1 MKTIFQQHG
10 QRLAAFV
17 MMTALLFGV
26 QAGTVQAFA
35 TELSDNSAVNREV
48 QSDRLTVLEGQV
60 ADLETGLNLEQK
72 AANETASEEV
82 RISSLNERLCA
93 IEAVLGME
101 SQPLPVDVDKDQQ
114 MDVLNGRILL
124 ANAKVRERASESS
137 ESETPQVEPT
147 PESELTNRFSE
158 MEELSEKT
166 QKRVQ
171 ELEDRVDT
179 IQKFTVVGLFIA
191 ILALVTAIVLGVV
204 DLLMILRSK
213 KPANDVGA
221 YANQQDLKKLQENLN
236 RELKT
241 LQKENSQLRS
251 GLAAVQNAARPETKE
266 ENVKTYQNESSSTK
280 TVFAEPEPISPQ
292 VPIADVPKQSSHV
305 VENLKAVFDMT
316 LSDNIFLA
324 KGSDY
329 ILYDDNTLEY
339 SMRMPYGEISAYA
352 RNGLLRLYDIQVND
366 TVYAYQQYKNK
377 KCPNGYVQVKE
388 TLKRAK
394 VKINAAG
401 TYDLVEPGLLRAE
414 LLS

>member
-1 MKTIFQQHG
+1 MKTISHRYG
-10 QRLAAFV
+10 QRLAAFI
-17 MMTALLFGV
+17 MMTVLLFGV
-26 QAGTVQAFA
+26 QAGVVQAFA
-35 TELSDNSAVNREV
+35 TELSADSAVNSEV

-60 ADLETGLNLEQK
+60 ADLETRLKLEQK
-72 AANETASEEV
+72 AVDETASEDV
-82 RISSLNERLCA
+82 RIGSLNERLGA

-101 SQPLPVDVDKDQQ
+101 SQPLPTDKDQQ

-124 ANAKVRERASESS
+124 ANAKVKELAFASA
-137 ESETPQVEPT
+137 ESETPQVEST
-147 PESELTNRFSE
+147 QESELTNRLSE
-158 MEELSEKT
+158 MEELSKKT

-179 IQKFTVVGLFIA
+179 IQKFTAVGLLIA

-204 DLLMILRSK
+204 NLMMTLRAK
-213 KPANDVGA
+213 KSANDAGA

-241 LQKENSQLRS
+241 LQKENSRLRNE
-251 GLAAVQNAARPETKE
+251 LTTVQNTARSETKE
-266 ENVKTYQNESSSTK
+266 ENVKSYLNESPSPK
-280 TVFAEPEPISPQ
+280 TVSAEPELVSPQ
-292 VPIADVPKQSSHV
+292 VPIANVPKQSSSV
-305 VENLKAVFDMT
+305 VGNLKAVFDMT
-316 LSDNIFLA
+316 LSDNIFMT

-366 TVYAYQQYKNK
+366 TIYTYQQYKNK
-377 KCPNGYVQVKE
+377 KCPNAYVQVKD
-388 TLKRAK
+388 TLKRAE

>member
-1 MKTIFQQHG
+1 MKTISHRYG
-10 QRLAAFV
+10 QRLAAFI
-17 MMTALLFGV
+17 MMTVLLFGV
-26 QAGTVQAFA
+26 QAGVVQAFA
-35 TELSDNSAVNREV
+35 TELSADSAVNSEV

-60 ADLETGLNLEQK
+60 ADLETRLKLEQK
-72 AANETASEEV
+72 AVDETASEDV
-82 RISSLNERLCA
+82 RIGSLNERLGA

-101 SQPLPVDVDKDQQ
+101 SQPLPTDKDQQ

-124 ANAKVRERASESS
+124 ANAKVKELAFASA
-137 ESETPQVEPT
+137 ESETPQVEST
-147 PESELTNRFSE
+147 QESELTNRLSE
-158 MEELSEKT
+158 MEELSKKT

-179 IQKFTVVGLFIA
+179 IQKFTAVGLLIA

-204 DLLMILRSK
+204 NLMMTLRAK
-213 KPANDVGA
+213 KSANDAGA

-241 LQKENSQLRS
+241 LQKENSRLRNE
-251 GLAAVQNAARPETKE
+251 LTTVRNAAQSETKE
-266 ENVKTYQNESSSTK
+266 ENVKTYLNESPSPK
-280 TVFAEPEPISPQ
+280 TVSVEPELVSPQ
-292 VPIADVPKQSSHV
+292 VPIADMPKQSSSV
-305 VENLKAVFDMT
+305 VGNLKAVFDMT
-316 LSDNIFLA
+316 LSDNIFMT

-366 TVYAYQQYKNK
+366 TIYTYQQYK
-377 KCPNGYVQVKE
+377 KCPNAYVQVKD

-401 TYDLVEPGLLRAE
+401 TYDLVEPGLLSAE

>member
-1 MKTIFQQHG
+1 MKTISYRYG
-10 QRLAAFV
+10 QRLVAFV
-17 MMTALLFGV
+17 IVTALLFGV
-26 QAGTVQAFA
+26 QVSAMQAFA
-35 TELSDNSAVNREV
+35 TELSADSAVNSGV

-60 ADLETGLNLEQK
+60 ADLETGLNLERK
-72 AANETASEEV
+72 AADETASEEV

-93 IEAVLGME
+93 IETVLGMGA
-101 SQPLPVDVDKDQQ
+101 QPLPVDKDQQ

-124 ANAKVRERASESS
+124 ANAKVKELASASA
-137 ESETPQVEPT
+137 ESETPQVEST
-147 PESELTNRFSE
+147 SESKLTNRFAE

-166 QKRVQ
+166 QRRVQ

-179 IQKFTVVGLFIA
+179 IQKFTTVGLLIV
-191 ILALVTAIVLGVV
+191 ILSLVTAIVLGVV
-204 DLLMILRSK
+204 DLMTILRVK
-213 KPANDVGA
+213 KSVNDTGV
-221 YANQQDLKKLQENLN
+221 YANQQDLKKLQKNLD
-236 RELKT
+236 RELKN

-251 GLAAVQNAARPETKE
+251 GLAAVQNAIGPETNE
-266 ENVKTYQNESSSTK
+266 ENVKTYLNESPSPK
-280 TVFAEPEPISPQ
+280 TVSAEPELVLPQ
-292 VPIADVPKQSSHV
+292 VPIANVPKQSSSV

-329 ILYDDNTLEY
+329 ILYDDNTLGY

-366 TVYAYQQYKNK
+366 TIYTYQQYKNK
-377 KCPNGYVQVKE
+377 KCPNAYVQVKE

-414 LLS
+414 LLI